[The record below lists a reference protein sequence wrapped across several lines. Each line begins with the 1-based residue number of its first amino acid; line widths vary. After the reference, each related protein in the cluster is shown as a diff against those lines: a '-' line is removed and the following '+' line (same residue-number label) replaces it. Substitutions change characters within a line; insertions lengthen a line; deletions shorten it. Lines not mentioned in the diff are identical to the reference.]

1 MFPLP
6 PAVLGLLIANVAA
19 YVLQMVIGED
29 QAFAFAL
36 WPLAG
41 YEDAPSQ
48 FGIWQLVTY
57 SFLHGGS
64 AHLIFNMLGLVTF
77 GTPIERVG
85 GARRLLMLYFAAV
98 ITAAV
103 TQLIVPPWL
112 GAQPHPTI
120 GASGGVFGLL
130 LAYAVLFPRSR
141 VIPLIPPIPMPAWL
155 FAVLYTA
162 VELYLGVTGRFE
174 GVAHFAHLG
183 GLVGSAIVLWQ
194 WRRHPR

>member
-6 PAVLGLLIANVAA
+6 PAVLGLLIANVAV
-19 YVLQMVIGED
+19 YLLQMVIGDE
-29 QAFAFAL
+29 QALAFAL

-48 FGIWQLVTY
+48 FGLWQVVTY

-64 AHLIFNMLGLVTF
+64 AHLLFNMLGLVTF

-85 GARRLLMLYFAAV
+85 GARRLLSLYFAAV

-112 GAQPHPTI
+112 GAAPHPTI

-155 FAVLYTA
+155 FATLYTV
-162 VELYLGVTGRFE
+162 VELYLGVAGRLE

-194 WRRHPR
+194 WRRRRR